1 MLESNNSMTFNQAKF
16 FHPDILVA
24 VAKQSDGDFWQFQVA
39 TKDKSTLLILSYD
52 ELVAV
57 QRMLSDAVI
66 SEVEVEDE
74 IEPDPPQAQ
83 VRVYQPT
90 RQVHVDTPDAERIRA
105 TIAWLHE
112 AYPKNRQVQMDLLA
126 TKLGINIDR
135 VKQIIKNQQ
144 PWKDKIIEAL
154 NQLH

>member
-1 MLESNNSMTFNQAKF
+1 MTFNQAKF
-16 FHPDILVA
+16 FHPDIVVA
-24 VAKQSDGDFWQFQVA
+24 VAKQVDSDYWQFQVA

-52 ELVAV
+52 ELVAF
-57 QRMLSDAVI
+57 QKLLSDAVI
-66 SEVEVEDE
+66 SEVEDEVE
-74 IEPDPPQAQ
+74 IEPEPPQAQ

-90 RQVHVDTPDAERIRA
+90 RQNIPADTPDAERIRA

-126 TKLGINIDR
+126 SKLGVSIDR